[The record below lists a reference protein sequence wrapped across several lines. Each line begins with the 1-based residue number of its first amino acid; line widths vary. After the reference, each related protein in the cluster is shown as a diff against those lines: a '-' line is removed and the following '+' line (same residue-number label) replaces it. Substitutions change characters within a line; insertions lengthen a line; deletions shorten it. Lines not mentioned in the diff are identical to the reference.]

1 MSILNQVITGKKKK
15 AMNIMLYGVHGIGK
29 TTFGSSFPKPIYI
42 GAEENDDIDSARLPT
57 VKTWKQFVDQLKA
70 IRDDDHDFKTLVV
83 ESLDMLQ
90 QVAEKD
96 ILSTAG
102 GKGMA
107 TAFGGFGR
115 AYEKLQSNFI
125 NVRDDYL
132 KPIRNKGINIVILC
146 HADKSKHED
155 PITASSW
162 DHYRPSLHK
171 KVAPVFQD
179 WVSAILFANYKTY
192 KAENEDGKIYA
203 EGQGERV
210 IYCEERPSHIAKNR
224 FKLPYEMPLK
234 EVGMYDV
241 LDSYLEDFYRLP
253 TKVDAIKLAYA
264 KDMAKKAPLDLQEK
278 IYAAIVNADTEDA
291 IDKIIKRIE
300 QLTKE

>member
-1 MSILNQVITGKKKK
+1 MSVLDQVITGKKKK

-29 TTFGSSFPKPIYI
+29 TTFAASFPNPIYV
-42 GAEENDDIDSARLPT
+42 GAEENDDIDAARLPT
-57 VKTWKQFVDQLKA
+57 VKSWNQFIDQLKA
-70 IRDDDHDFKTLVV
+70 IRDDQHNFRTLVV

-115 AYEKLQSNFI
+115 AYEKLQTNFL
-125 NVRDDYL
+125 NVRDEYL
-132 KPIRNKGINIVILC
+132 KPIREKGIHIIILC

-162 DHYRPSLHK
+162 DHYKPALHK

-203 EGQGERV
+203 EGEGERV
-210 IYCEERPSHIAKNR
+210 VFSEERPSHIAKNR
-224 FKLPYEMPLK
+224 FKLPYEMPLR
-234 EVGMYDV
+234 ERDMYKV
-241 LDSYLEDFYRLP
+241 LDEYLSEFYKLP
-253 TKVDAIKLAYA
+253 SKVDPMKLAYA
-264 KDMAKKAPLDLQEK
+264 KDMASVAPIELREK
-278 IYAAIVNADTEDA
+278 IYTTIEKATTEDELE
-291 IDKIIKRIE
+291 KIIVRIE
-300 QLTKE
+300 QLVKE